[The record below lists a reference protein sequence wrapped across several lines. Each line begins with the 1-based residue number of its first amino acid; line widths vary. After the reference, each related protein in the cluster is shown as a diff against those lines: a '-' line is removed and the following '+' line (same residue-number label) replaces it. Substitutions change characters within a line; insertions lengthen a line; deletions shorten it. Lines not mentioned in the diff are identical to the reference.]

1 MIYLDSTA
9 TTKPNEEVI
18 KTYNKVLADFWY
30 NPSSPYT
37 LGLKANN
44 LFNDTIN
51 QIRKLILKF
60 NCGGK
65 YESN

>member
-37 LGLKANN
+37 VGLKANKIEFLGHIGYN
-44 LFNDTIN
+44 NS
-51 QIRKLILKF
+51 
-60 NCGGK
+60 G
-65 YESN
+65 